1 MFHGCL
7 ERQKSRT
14 QRLSPDTVLLPPAPA
29 RLSLALSSPLS
40 REDRNIYYLQ
50 ETEDGTINVG
60 TIIGDESLE
69 VVAFAQANN
78 VRGRAACAPCLHTIV
93 GYRRIRHRVLTMNG
107 TRNIVR
113 VCALLELE
121 CSGLRRGT
129 GGACMTVDG
138 KTPRV

>member
-7 ERQKSRT
+7 ERRKART

-29 RLSLALSSPLS
+29 RLSPPPPPPLS

-60 TIIGDESLE
+60 TIIGDGSLE

-78 VRGRAACAPCLHTIV
+78 VRGRAACARLFAHKCWV
-93 GYRRIRHRVLTMNG
+93 
-107 TRNIVR
+107 
-113 VCALLELE
+113 
-121 CSGLRRGT
+121 
-129 GGACMTVDG
+129 
-138 KTPRV
+138 